1 MHVILNFTHT
11 ATVNYEEG
19 TFIDG
24 TLYENQV
31 VRYQLAISQL
41 GVTIQVCAI
50 SGTIDVYGSAS
61 HPNPNSVLNDFQL
74 KLHCEGCQDHDK
86 CENITRVP
94 QNNRRKRSLSDEEG
108 NNHPTIYISI
118 TGLAKVNHFVLNS
131 TEGIV
136 TMKTVVHETTTNTIR
151 DTPDGKTVRIHVGVH
166 REHILQ

>member
-1 MHVILNFTHT
+1 MHLILNFTHT

-24 TLYENQV
+24 TLYEKQV

-61 HPNPNSVLNDFQL
+61 HPNPNSVLNDFHL
-74 KLHCEGCQDHDK
+74 KLYCEGCHDNDT
-86 CENITRVP
+86 C
-94 QNNRRKRSLSDEEG
+94 QNVTQGSGSNRRKRSLSDEEG
-108 NNHPTIYISI
+108 NNHSTIYISI

-131 TEGIV
+131 TEGIAIHE
-136 TMKTVVHETTTNTIR
+136 KTTSTYTT
-151 DTPDGKTVRIHVGVH
+151 DAPEGKTIACIHV
-166 REHILQ
+166 